1 MSGTSIWSVCW
12 AEWFT
17 IIVLPRHTPFMKQ
30 TYCSRKRGIQLGRMG
45 EIGKVLDLGV
55 CAASCVVRAGD
66 WSKTH
71 TYA

>member
-1 MSGTSIWSVCW
+1 
-12 AEWFT
+12 
-17 IIVLPRHTPFMKQ
+17 MKQ
-30 TYCSRKRGIQLGRMG
+30 TYCSRKRGIQLGRKG

-55 CAASCVVRAGD
+55 CAASCVVRAED